1 MRPEV
6 IAFLNLGPLPS
17 EEADEATI
25 ERAETALHSIAPPLD
40 DDEAEA
46 LMRCFGKDECFGLA
60 WTLVHLIETSPT
72 ACPRPLL
79 SRADNAWL
87 HLLNARSQS
96 TS

>member
-46 LMRCFGKDECFGLA
+46 LMGCFGKDACFGLA
-60 WTLVHLIETSPT
+60 WTLVHLIETSPA
-72 ACPRPLL
+72 ACPLPLP
-79 SRADNAWL
+79 SHADNAWL
-87 HLLNARSQS
+87 HLLYARSQS